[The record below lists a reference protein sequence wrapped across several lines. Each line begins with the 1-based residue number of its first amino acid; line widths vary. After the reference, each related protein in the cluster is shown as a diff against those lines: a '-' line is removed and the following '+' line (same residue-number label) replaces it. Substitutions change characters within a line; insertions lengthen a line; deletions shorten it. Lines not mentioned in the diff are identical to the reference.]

1 MYHKFQGQSSPTPF
15 ELFQPDVK
23 CFPLKLICVTPNID
37 TLLISE
43 TSVTIYQS
51 MRRKVPQN
59 MSLHSK
65 IFMRG
70 WGKILQMCSYCNI
83 SGPFATIWWSN
94 ENVQIFKK
102 GVLDR
107 KCARHL
113 PLQLLFEN
121 VIAPLNTLRL
131 NARDAFGK
139 ACRSSRKVFLIRSRC
154 LTKTNIITEIVV

>member
-23 CFPLKLICVTPNID
+23 CFPLKLIWVTPNID

-51 MRRKVPQN
+51 TRRKVPQN

-65 IFMRG
+65 ICMRG
-70 WGKILQMCSYCNI
+70 WGKMFANVLILQQFWS
-83 SGPFATIWWSN
+83 ATIWWSN